1 MSDTKRPSVDELIER
16 VMSAL
21 PNDVQQV
28 KTDFEQQLR
37 QAMTTAFSRMDLVT
51 REEFDVQAAL
61 LARTRERL
69 EELLER
75 LEELESQQA
84 GVESSA
90 TDQDNNL
97 S

>member
-1 MSDTKRPSVDELIER
+1 MSDAKRPSVDELIER

-21 PNDVQQV
+21 PNDVQQI

-37 QAMTTAFSRMDLVT
+37 QAMNTAFSRMDLVT

-84 GVESSA
+84 GTQQS
-90 TDQDNNL
+90 TTGQDET
-97 S
+97 

>member
-1 MSDTKRPSVDELIER
+1 MSDAKRPSVDELIER

-21 PNDVQQV
+21 PNDVQQI

-75 LEELESQQA
+75 LEELETQQT
-84 GVESSA
+84 GTEQSPPG
-90 TDQDNNL
+90 QDEA
-97 S
+97 